1 MSEAKRA
8 DAVVIGG
15 GPGGYVC
22 AIRLAQLGMNVLLV
36 EKGQIG
42 GVCLN
47 VGCIP
52 SKALISA
59 SKTAEKI
66 RGAEKMGVEVSGLR
80 IDLEKMQEW
89 KEGIVNRLTSGVGQ
103 LLKGNGVKVLPGT
116 ARLRDR
122 KTVQVD
128 GPEGSV
134 AVETDNVVLA
144 TGSRPI
150 EIPGFPFDEEAVL
163 SSTGA
168 LALRKIPP
176 RLLVIGGGYIGLELG
191 TVYARLGTE
200 VTVVEMMDQLL
211 PGTDPDVVKVVHR
224 GLKKRKVAVHLE
236 STALGMERGGAGI
249 AVQVEGKGGAHTIE
263 CDRLLVSVGRRPNTE
278 DLGLEAAGV
287 EVDERGLVPTDERC
301 RTSVEGIYAIG
312 DICHGLPLAHKASKE
327 GEVAAEAIAGR
338 QGAAMDVRAVPA
350 VVFTEPEIA
359 TVGLSEAEA
368 REAGHEV
375 RVGSFPFAA
384 SGRAMT
390 TQETDGLVKVVADAD
405 TDEVLGVQMVGP
417 QVSDLIAEAA
427 LAVEMGA
434 TARDI
439 ALTIHAHPTLAE
451 TLMEAAKAV
460 HGEAIHVINK

>member
-22 AIRLAQLGMNVLLV
+22 AIRLAQLGRNALVV
-36 EKGQIG
+36 EKEAVG

-52 SKALISA
+52 SKALINA
-59 SKTAEKI
+59 SKTADKV
-66 RGAEKMGVEVSGLR
+66 RSADKMGVGVSGLR
-80 IDLEKMQEW
+80 VDLEKMQDW
-89 KEGIVNRLTSGVGQ
+89 KEGIVSRLTSGVGQ

-122 KTVQVD
+122 TTVEVD
-128 GPEGSV
+128 GPEGKV
-134 AVETDNVVLA
+134 AVETDHIVLA

-150 EIPGFPFDEEAVL
+150 QIPGFPFDEETVL

-168 LALRKIPP
+168 LALRKVPP

-191 TVYARLGTE
+191 TVYSRLGSE

-211 PGTDPDVVKVVHR
+211 PGTDPDLVKVVHR
-224 GLKKRKVAVHLE
+224 GLKKRKVKVHLE
-236 STALGMERGGAGI
+236 SRAVGMEQGGAGI
-249 AVQVEGKGGAHTIE
+249 VVQVEGAKGAHSVE
-263 CDRLLVSVGRRPNTE
+263 CDKVLVSVGRRPNTE
-278 DLGLEAAGV
+278 NLGLEAAGV
-287 EVDERGLVPTDERC
+287 QVDEHGLIPTDQRC
-301 RTSVEGIYAIG
+301 RTNVEGIYAIG

-338 QGAAMDVRAVPA
+338 PGAAMDVRAMPA

-359 TVGLSEAEA
+359 TVGLSETEA

-390 TQETDGLVKVVADAD
+390 TQETDGLVKVVADAG

-417 QVSDLIAEAA
+417 GVSDLIAEAA

-434 TARDI
+434 SAADI
-439 ALTIHAHPTLAE
+439 GLTVHAHPTLAE
-451 TLMEAAKAV
+451 ALMEAAKAV
-460 HGEAIHVINK
+460 HGEAVHILNK